1 VSLVRRGDR
10 TAFEILYDRH
20 ARELLSF
27 ARHMLDSPQDAE
39 DAVQSAFA
47 SAYRALV
54 ADEREVN
61 LRPWLFAITRN
72 ACVSILRQRRPT
84 VEMVAA
90 TAPRI
95 DPEAQVEQRED
106 LRQALA
112 SLLELPERQR
122 TALILAELHGLSHS
136 EIGTVLD
143 VRAEQVKSYVYQARS
158 SLSSE
163 RQARGA
169 DCLEIR
175 EELAV
180 AHGAALLKSH
190 LRRHLRSCPGCRAYS
205 DELARRRRALGLLL
219 PLAPSLALKRR
230 ALQATLGRAQDLE
243 AWVAGT
249 SAGASMTGAGAE
261 LVGGGANALL
271 VKLLAG
277 MACLA
282 AAGTAVGTSVTS
294 GSATH
299 PRQAARAV
307 GPGVHARPR
316 LAVSAGPAAAP
327 GPTAPSSPRV
337 EPPPAGRGPTGVGSH
352 PPAPAI
358 DRQQPPAAP
367 GSNGS
372 EHSGAKGQEVNNR
385 DEEPRGSAA
394 TNGEQPPNGEQP
406 RGKSEG
412 AQGKSEEP
420 HGRGEEPHRKAEEP
434 HGNTEESHTNAE
446 EPHGKAEEPHGKS
459 EEVRGQGTSEAP
471 QAHGSGKSEQP
482 HGKSEEARGGGGGR
496 AEQPHGAGEEPH
508 GHAEEAPPRGKS
520 EEAPLPNHHH
530 P

>member
-72 ACVSILRQRRPT
+72 ACVSILRQRRRT

-90 TAPRI
+90 TAPRT

-136 EIGTVLD
+136 EIGTVLE

-180 AHGAALLKSH
+180 ARGAALLKSH

-219 PLAPSLALKRR
+219 PVAPSLALKRR
-230 ALQATLGRAQDLE
+230 ALQATLGRVQDVE
-243 AWVAGT
+243 TWVAGT
-249 SAGASMTGAGAE
+249 TAGASMTGASAE
-261 LVGGGANALL
+261 LVGRGANALL

-277 MACLA
+277 MACMA
-282 AAGTAVGTSVTS
+282 AAGTAVGTSVTN

-299 PRQAARAV
+299 RRHAAQAAA
-307 GPGVHARPR
+307 PGGRARPR
-316 LAVSAGPAAAP
+316 LAAAVGPATAP
-327 GPTAPSSPRV
+327 GPTPPGSPRV
-337 EPPPAGRGPTGVGSH
+337 EPPQASHGPTGVGSH
-352 PPAPAI
+352 PPALAV
-358 DRQQPPAAP
+358 DRQQPPAVP

-372 EHSGAKGQEVNNR
+372 EHSSAKGQEANNGG
-385 DEEPRGSAA
+385 EEPRGSAA
-394 TNGEQPPNGEQP
+394 RTGEQP

-412 AQGKSEEP
+412 VQGKSEEP
-420 HGRGEEPHRKAEEP
+420 HGRSEEPHGNAEEP
-434 HGNTEESHTNAE
+434 HGNAEEQHGKAEGKSE

-459 EEVRGQGTSEAP
+459 EEARGQGTSEEP
-471 QAHGSGKSEQP
+471 QAHGSGKSEEP
-482 HGKSEEARGGGGGR
+482 HGYREGAQQQGKSEEL
-496 AEQPHGAGEEPH
+496 HGPSPTATTHE
-508 GHAEEAPPRGKS
+508 R
-520 EEAPLPNHHH
+520 
-530 P
+530 

>member
-1 VSLVRRGDR
+1 MSLVRRGDR

-20 ARELLSF
+20 ARELLAF

-72 ACVSILRQRRPT
+72 ACVTILRQRRPT

-90 TAPRI
+90 TATAPRT

-136 EIGTVLD
+136 EIGTVLE

-175 EELAV
+175 EELA
-180 AHGAALLKSH
+180 AARGAALLKSH

-205 DELARRRRALGLLL
+205 DDLACRRRALGLLL
-219 PLAPSLALKRR
+219 PVAPSLALKRR
-230 ALQATLGRAQDLE
+230 ALQATLGRAQDVE
-243 AWVAGT
+243 TWVAGT
-249 SAGASMTGAGAE
+249 TAGASMTGAGAE

-299 PRQAARAV
+299 PQQAAQAAGRGGLARLRLAASV
-307 GPGVHARPR
+307 GPAT
-316 LAVSAGPAAAP
+316 AP
-327 GPTAPSSPRV
+327 GPTPPSSPRV
-337 EPPPAGRGPTGVGSH
+337 EPPQAGHGPTGVGSH
-352 PPAPAI
+352 PPAPAV
-358 DRQQPPAAP
+358 DRQQPRVAP
-367 GSNGS
+367 SSNGG
-372 EHSGAKGQEVNNR
+372 EQGATKSQEADNGG
-385 DEEPRGSAA
+385 EEPHGSAA
-394 TNGEQPPNGEQP
+394 RTGEQP

-412 AQGKSEEP
+412 VQGKSEEP
-420 HGRGEEPHRKAEEP
+420 HGRSEEPHGNAEEP
-434 HGNTEESHTNAE
+434 HGKAEGKSE

-459 EEVRGQGTSEAP
+459 EEARGQGTGEEP
-471 QAHGSGKSEQP
+471 QAHGSGKSEEA
-482 HGKSEEARGGGGGR
+482 HGKSEEARGNGGGR
-496 AEQPHGAGEEPH
+496 VEEPHGTGEQPHGHREET
-508 GHAEEAPPRGKS
+508 PPRGNS
-520 EEAPLPNHHH
+520 EEAHGPFPTATTHER
-530 P
+530 